1 MITHPTEV
9 SYRTDTDRLRREAGL
24 LTADEK
30 LRFAA
35 ELVADAAQVE
45 PRPARKSALH
55 IAVQMVR
62 TAIMTR

>member
-1 MITHPTEV
+1 MT
-9 SYRTDTDRLRREAGL
+9 TDRLRVESGL
-24 LTADEK
+24 MSADEK

-55 IAVQMVR
+55 IAVEMLRQ
-62 TAIMTR
+62 AIMTR